1 MMKYNKSMHEIAL
14 KKNTGEGEET
24 AVFYTKNIWWKSA
37 GMSISIAVI
46 ILAYKHSDVIYE
58 FLHQHAES
66 CPSVNSLHKL
76 AVDLQ
81 FCWIFLFLEICIC
94 VEEARRRNSKI
105 SLGLA
110 STAYF
115 CFTFTCVVGDPYV
128 YIASIVVIS
137 LSAFSLW
144 KSLWRNIVR
153 YGRVSDYIGSWKFCD
168 EIIHQIVNVS
178 KRGNEGVTIAIT
190 GRWGIGK
197 SHCLSYIKNVITHLD
212 ANPYRICEADLWQM
226 NDGNDAL
233 SCIADLL
240 EKAINGQGGKR
251 NRFAKYIS
259 HFLQLMLP
267 REIVDPC
274 SYGSILD
281 YFVMNDRENESKIC
295 KRVSDS
301 ICNECPESG
310 VVLILDNLERAKD
323 DVIIDLLP
331 LIEKLSRI
339 QRLIVL
345 CSVDII
351 PLKDRCASSSLPI
364 AMQSIEGYFL
374 KIFDYHFEMPVMDV
388 GSMSR
393 MVKTELR
400 RAHAS
405 QKLSDSTAIKQFS
418 FDTPR
423 QIQRVVAHLA
433 YIDNKFLSRIDNERI
448 IRNAD
453 EPKCDSSLI
462 RIFRMQWCT
471 RDYNYHTILLSSVLD
486 LMYKPIIADIRKC
499 KGVSDF
505 LSDFEP
511 SLYNHVLRDG
521 VTTWLAITSNIDD
534 DAKTKHEEW
543 KKRYPYTARIAEG
556 DILAWSLLAALKY
569 RPNAEWSYAIN
580 KCYER
585 LDRVEPSRALDF
597 INYYLSVNA
606 LSFYNI
612 FCEYFKEQMPS
623 RIGDSLTFT
632 LSYSLLACKDDVR
645 SLSFLHSVIRDIL
658 LTASANEEECQI
670 KDDLK
675 KYFSYEVFL
684 LPFVYRYSI
693 LRDSRQVAQAVEV
706 FKLIVADM
714 PFYLLAEYINKIDEQ
729 ANTSGRRMSVE
740 LNSSLEYID
749 VKERLELP
757 VFAQFLQEL
766 RLRYLERFFTLLDD
780 SELINSMQTFHHQ
793 ALFYPIDN
801 IPLSMFESS
810 PVQCLLTPSNGSPE
824 KLLAIITLF
833 KVVRYVKPSS
843 AQPYAVASVAKISL
857 AQRYILNLLSSSVQS
872 EWLEDDIKHIVECID
887 STLESISLYLD
898 SEYCER
904 DVCEANIQ
912 RDAIALL
919 TDLKDKMSSLCPEAF
934 ETN

>member
-1 MMKYNKSMHEIAL
+1 MKYNKSMHEITL

-46 ILAYKHSDVIYE
+46 ILAYKYSDVIYE

-94 VEEARRRNSKI
+94 LDEARRRNSKI
-105 SLGLA
+105 SLMLA

-115 CFTFTCVVGDPYV
+115 CFTFTCAVGDPYV
-128 YIASIVVIS
+128 YIASTIIAA
-137 LSAFSLW
+137 LSAYSLW
-144 KSLWRNIVR
+144 KSLRRNIIR
-153 YGRVSDYIGSWKFCD
+153 YDKVNDYIGSWRFCD

-178 KRGNEGVTIAIT
+178 KLGNKGISIAIT

-197 SHCLSYIKNVITHLD
+197 SHCLSYIKYCITHLD
-212 ANPYRICEADLWQM
+212 ANSYRICEADLWQM
-226 NDGNDAL
+226 GDGKDAL

-240 EKAINGQGGKR
+240 EKAIYGQGGKR
-251 NRFAKYIS
+251 NRLAKYLS
-259 HFLQLMLP
+259 QFLQFMLP
-267 REIVDPC
+267 REIIDPC
-274 SYGSILD
+274 SRASILD
-281 YFVMNDRENESKIC
+281 YFLINDRGNETKIC
-295 KRVSDS
+295 ARLSNS

-323 DVIIDLLP
+323 EVIIDLLP

-345 CSVDII
+345 CSVDVI

-364 AMQSIEGYFL
+364 GAQSLEGYFL
-374 KIFDYHFEMPVMDV
+374 KIFDYHFEIPVMDV

-393 MVKTELR
+393 MVKAELR
-400 RAHAS
+400 RLHAS
-405 QKLSDSTAIKQFS
+405 PKLSDSLALKQLS

-423 QIQRVVAHLA
+423 QIQRVVAHLS
-433 YIDNKFLSRIDNERI
+433 YIDDKFLSHINDELI
-448 IRNAD
+448 PRND
-453 EPKCDSSLI
+453 ESKCDSCLTKI
-462 RIFRMQWCT
+462 YRMQWST
-471 RDYNYHTILLSSVLD
+471 RNYDYHTILLTSVLG
-486 LMYKPIIADIRKC
+486 LIYKPIVSNIQQC
-499 KGVSDF
+499 KGVREF

-521 VTTWLAITSNIDD
+521 VTTWLAITFNIDD
-534 DAKTKHEEW
+534 DAKKKHEEW
-543 KKRYPYTARIAEG
+543 KKRYPYTARITEG

-569 RPNAEWSYAIN
+569 RSNAEWSYAIN

-585 LDRVEPSRALDF
+585 LERVEPSRALDF
-597 INYYLSVNA
+597 INYYLSVSVS
-606 LSFYNI
+606 SFYNI

-632 LSYSLLACKDDVR
+632 LSYSLLSYKDDVR
-645 SLSFLHSVIRDIL
+645 SLSFLHSVIRDLL
-658 LTASANEEECQI
+658 LTATDNEDECQI

-675 KYFSYEVFL
+675 KYISCEVFL
-684 LPFVYRYSI
+684 FPFVYRYSI
-693 LRDSRQVAQAVEV
+693 LRDSKQVALAVEV
-706 FKLIVADM
+706 FTLIVADM
-714 PFYLLAEYINKIDEQ
+714 PFYQLAEYINKIDEQ
-729 ANTSGRRMSVE
+729 THNTGRRMSVKS
-740 LNSSLEYID
+740 NRSLEYID

-757 VFAQFLQEL
+757 IFVQFLQEL
-766 RLRYLERFFTLLDD
+766 RLRYLEQLFKLLDNGD
-780 SELINSMQTFHHQ
+780 LIHSMETFHDQH
-793 ALFYPIDN
+793 LFYPIDN
-801 IPLSMFESS
+801 MPQSMFDSS
-810 PVQCLLTPSNGSPE
+810 AVQSLLTSSNGSPE
-824 KLLAIITLF
+824 KLLSIIALF
-833 KVVRYVKPSS
+833 KVVRFVKPSS
-843 AQPYAVASVAKISL
+843 AHPYAVASAAKISL
-857 AQRYILNLLSSSVQS
+857 AQKYILYLSSSSVQS
-872 EWLEDDIKHIVECID
+872 EWLVADIKHIVECID
-887 STLESISLYLD
+887 SSLEAIHFYLD
-898 SEYCER
+898 SEYCVR

-919 TDLKDKMSSLCPEAF
+919 TDLKDKMLSLCSEAF